1 VTFTESLSDSFFNTP
16 EIDEANGFD
25 PLIRSLGTDF
35 AQATDVYAVADLRNL
50 LHAGLVGGGVDL
62 IDLMAIDIQRERDV
76 GLATLNQTRAALG
89 LNKYT
94 SVEQL
99 TPDPV
104 LQKSF
109 QTVYG
114 PGLGGLN
121 NIDLFMGGLAETHA
135 PGAEVGPTFQAII
148 ARQFSALR
156 AGDRFFWLNQGFDRN
171 TAAMISSTTLTDL
184 IQRNTDTPNLQANVF
199 IQSSLPTHTRPHAVT
214 PAVVDTHGR
223 ALSPFIRNG
232 N

>member
-89 LNKYT
+89 LNRYT
-94 SVEQL
+94 SIEQL

-109 QTVYG
+109 
-114 PGLGGLN
+114 
-121 NIDLFMGGLAETHA
+121 
-135 PGAEVGPTFQAII
+135 
-148 ARQFSALR
+148 
-156 AGDRFFWLNQGFDRN
+156 
-171 TAAMISSTTLTDL
+171 
-184 IQRNTDTPNLQANVF
+184 
-199 IQSSLPTHTRPHAVT
+199 
-214 PAVVDTHGR
+214 
-223 ALSPFIRNG
+223 
-232 N
+232 